1 MLPDAVKN
9 PLIYLNFAVYCVQ
22 LKRYDLAVTNLTN
35 FFSVAEHV
43 NVRHEVSQLFTLNIG
58 FDAKI
63 KWMTLSSLYT
73 QFKTI
78 AERMREFL
86 PQPSIS
92 NSQTVEVEHSTEPIP
107 NADSEGAGDAM
118 SPLDE
123 NENLV

>member
-63 KWMTLSSLYT
+63 KWMTLSSPLYT
-73 QFKTI
+73 VQNDSWEN
-78 AERMREFL
+78 AR
-86 PQPSIS
+86 IS
-92 NSQTVEVEHSTEPIP
+92 TAAKHFE
-107 NADSEGAGDAM
+107 
-118 SPLDE
+118 
-123 NENLV
+123 